1 MLGGNRSRGV
11 TLPELLVV
19 ITIIGLAVA
28 VAVPAMTDS
37 IRGARLRSAA
47 RQFEATLRAARI
59 VAVTMQRDTQVLV
72 TPAPAAPATPTANE
86 NIYRYTDLESRER
99 IGRMPIGIRIVSS
112 TTPVTFLP
120 NGTLTA
126 EALTVLEVET
136 RQGPVTW
143 QLITSRMGVT
153 RVVTP

>member
-1 MLGGNRSRGV
+1 MQGRNRSRGV

-37 IRGARLRSAA
+37 IRGVRLRSAA
-47 RQFEATLRAARI
+47 RQLEATLRAARI
-59 VAVTMQRDTQVLV
+59 VAVTMQQDTQVHI
-72 TPAPAAPATPTANE
+72 TPAPAAPAVPTATE
-86 NIYRYTDLESRER
+86 NIYRYTDLENRER
-99 IGRMPIGIRIVSS
+99 IGRMPIGVRIISS

-120 NGTLTA
+120 NGTLAA
-126 EALTVLEVET
+126 EALTVLEVES

-143 QLITSRMGVT
+143 QLITSRMGMT
-153 RVVTP
+153 RVIGP